1 MKGRRFL
8 QLLPV
13 LALCASS
20 YFPHSVSAQFGMG
33 PSPLLSLEDYDS
45 DEMIPLVRQVR
56 VPEPS
61 SYTRSQPNARMLPSV
76 ESFPITDDVLK
87 QLRSLLI
94 VTPENK
100 ITKLKLPR
108 KSAAKTTVKHAATVT
123 TPTVPTTSTM
133 STVSTT
139 SAPRPAMTST
149 ASAPDS
155 REVGKKWFPLLLQE
169 AIDNILQKDTSE
181 LDELDEL
188 VDQIASG
195 SRVHRQEVYE
205 EPPASYRN
213 AYDQP
218 SAGESDTAGSV
229 DLPSVNLEQFR
240 AGVPYVVN
248 IFNNTQIGY
257 IVMQVANDSEIRVE
271 PPEDAPE
278 SVTVSLDVERKTRRT
293 VPDTNEEYDYN
304 LLPSANSLPNQMS
317 SKSAYKESPTV
328 QYMHKSKLP
337 VPLPARAP
345 AVEPP
350 FFNLLNT
357 PDNEPVRY
365 RVLLRN
371 NDAQP
376 DKINVRLP
384 LPGQLL
390 SSPVKLLTGDRHP
403 ANQPHGKPPI
413 PKRKPLY
420 QEPTVLRSRLPA
432 ADTVVESFESRPA
445 ARRAPNGRVV
455 RKYDYESSE
464 TELPSE
470 DQTDF
475 TLPATN
481 TVTQRTAK
489 ILSSGKH
496 SPTTTAVHRTTPEPY
511 SEAQKYNFGR
521 TFGSTDAQQDGD
533 GERDQPTTARSGSSA
548 DSPSL
553 TDLPGDDV
561 LFNQTPENR
570 MVRAGQDSVVDAYR
584 RKRKEDRPLKRSIP
598 TSDGA
603 LNELF
608 GQGAGKGRRRWG
620 PRLLSSEE
628 SEEDRS

>member
-1 MKGRRFL
+1 MKGRGFL

-20 YFPHSVSAQFGMG
+20 CLPHSVSAQFGMG

-61 SYTRSQPNARMLPSV
+61 SYTRSQPSARMLPSV

-108 KSAAKTTVKHAATVT
+108 KSAAKTTVKHTATVT

-133 STVSTT
+133 SAVSTT
-139 SAPRPAMTST
+139 SARPAMTST
-149 ASAPDS
+149 ASLLDS

-169 AIDNILQKDTSE
+169 AIDNILQKNTSE

-213 AYDQP
+213 AYEQP
-218 SAGESDTAGSV
+218 SAGESDTAGSL
-229 DLPSVNLEQFR
+229 DLPSVNLEQFS

-278 SVTVSLDVERKTRRT
+278 SVTVSMDVERKTRRT

-304 LLPSANSLPNQMS
+304 LLPSSNSLPHQM

-328 QYMHKSKLP
+328 QYMHKSKPP
-337 VPLPARAP
+337 VPLPPARAP

-384 LPGQLL
+384 LPGQML
-390 SSPVKLLTGDRHP
+390 SSPVTLLTGDRHQ

-420 QEPTVLRSRLPA
+420 QEQQPTVLRSRLPA

-445 ARRAPNGRVV
+445 ARRPTNGRVV

-464 TELPSE
+464 GELPSE
-470 DQTDF
+470 DQTDL

-496 SPTTTAVHRTTPEPY
+496 DRPTTTAVHRTTPEPY

-521 TFGSTDAQQDGD
+521 TFGSTDAHQDGD
-533 GERDQPTTARSGSSA
+533 SERGQPTTARSASSA
-548 DSPSL
+548 DSSNL
-553 TDLPGDDV
+553 ADLPGDDV

-584 RKRKEDRPLKRSIP
+584 RKRTGERPLKRSIP

-608 GQGAGKGRRRWG
+608 GQGKGRRRWG
-620 PRLLSSEE
+620 SRVLSSEE